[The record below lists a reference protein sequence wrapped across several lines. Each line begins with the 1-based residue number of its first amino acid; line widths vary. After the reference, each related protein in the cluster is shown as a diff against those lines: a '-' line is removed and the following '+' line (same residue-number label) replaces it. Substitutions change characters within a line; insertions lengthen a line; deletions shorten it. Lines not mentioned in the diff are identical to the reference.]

1 VWVGGW
7 HGTAIVEIKEEDN
20 YKGKRY
26 KIGE

>member
-1 VWVGGW
+1 VGGW

-20 YKGKRY
+20 YKGKIY